1 MARNTSPIP
10 AIPTAPAHGGGLSEA
25 TARFGAP
32 AAEWLDLSTG
42 INPKAYSDLAVSPA
56 GWARLPG
63 VDVLGGLL
71 AAARAAYGAPSG
83 AGLCAAPGTQ
93 AILQVLPDVIGGGGD
108 VAVVSPTYGEHAHIW
123 RGAGRKV
130 VEVAGLEEVGDA
142 AVVVIV
148 NPNNPDGKR
157 VAPDELAAVRQRLAA
172 RGGVLVID
180 EAFADVTPE
189 ISMVSRSGEDG
200 LLILRSFGKF
210 FGLAGLRLGFA
221 VGPNELIKAL
231 CARLGP
237 WAVSG
242 AAIEIGARALAD
254 AGWIAATRRNLAAAR
269 ARLDEVLTRA
279 GLEIIGGTD
288 LFRLVAVDDASAIHE
303 RLGQAG
309 VLVREFADHP
319 TWLRFGL
326 PGDDE
331 GLKRLARALTP
342 PGR

>member
-1 MARNTSPIP
+1 MNPP
-10 AIPTAPAHGGGLSEA
+10 LPLHGGGLSEA
-25 TARFGAP
+25 TSRFGAP
-32 AAEWLDLSTG
+32 LAGWLDLSTG
-42 INPKAYSDLAVSPA
+42 INPTAYPHIAVSPDA
-56 GWARLPG
+56 WARLPDAG
-63 VDVLGGLL
+63 ALGDLL
-71 AAARAAYGAPSG
+71 DAARAAYGVPAR

-108 VAVVSPTYGEHAHIW
+108 VAVVSPTYSEHGHIW
-123 RGAGRKV
+123 RSAGRNV
-130 VEVAGLEEVGDA
+130 VEVSGLGAIGDA

-148 NPNNPDGKR
+148 NPNNPDGAR
-157 VAPDELAAVRQRLAA
+157 VAPDELAAVHQRLAA
-172 RGGVLVID
+172 QGGLLVID

-189 ISMVSRSGEDG
+189 ISMVSRAGADG

-221 VGPNELIKAL
+221 TGPERLIEAL
-231 CARLGP
+231 SARLGP

-254 AGWIAATRRNLAAAR
+254 ADWIAAMRQNLAGLR
-269 ARLDEVLTRA
+269 EQLDLVLTRA
-279 GLEIIGGTD
+279 GMEIIGGTD
-288 LFRLVAVDDASAIHE
+288 LFRLVAVDDAAALHE
-303 RLGQAG
+303 QLGKVG
-309 VLVREFADHP
+309 ILVRKFADHP

-331 GLKRLARALTP
+331 GLKRLARALSP